1 MLKRLR
7 IQFIALNVLTA
18 TVIILV
24 AFVAIYLMDHQRSI
38 DDAYSTLRAAL
49 ERVGQRTDISSDTFF
64 LPELDSEIGTQDEGE
79 SAEGAL
85 DTSQSGTSPEI
96 GGKGSNPVTPVAIY
110 FMDED
115 GALSAITT
123 EESTASIADDVLEI
137 AQEELLAT
145 EAEEGELSEAGLI
158 FVKSNT
164 PWGTYIAFA
173 DSSEINNWTSLVP
186 TLAAVGVAAIILFV
200 VVAAVFSL
208 WALRPVKQ
216 AWQTQQQFVA
226 DASHDLKTPIT
237 VILADASIVLEH
249 PERSVASQKQWI
261 ESIQHEGKSMQ
272 TLVNDLLLL
281 AQADEKSTAHQ
292 FVTLDF
298 SELVQRELLQFE
310 SVAFENNVSLETRLQ
325 EGLMVQGDAARLR
338 RLVATLADNACKYA
352 GLGGKAQV
360 TLEASGKFCTLI
372 VCNSGPLISAEDLPH
387 VFDRFYRADKARTR
401 NKEGHGLG
409 LAIAQAIAQ
418 EHGGFIEARS
428 NTEEG
433 TVFTLK
439 LPRDR
444 K

>member
-38 DDAYSTLRAAL
+38 DDAYSALRSAL
-49 ERVGQRTDISSDTFF
+49 ERVGQHDISSDTFF
-64 LPELDSEIGTQDEGE
+64 LPELDSEIAINEGE
-79 SAEGAL
+79 PTE
-85 DTSQSGTSPEI
+85 DTLSNDQSGTPPKI
-96 GGKGSNPVTPVAIY
+96 GGQGGDRVIPVAIY
-110 FMDED
+110 FMSED
-115 GALSAITT
+115 GSLSAITT
-123 EESTASIADDVLEI
+123 EESTASITDDVLET
-137 AQEELLAT
+137 AQKELLAT

-158 FVKSNT
+158 FVKNT
-164 PWGTYIAFA
+164 TPSGTYIAFA

-186 TLAAVGVAAIILFV
+186 ILAAVGTAAIILFV

-208 WALRPVKQ
+208 WALRPIRQ
-216 AWQTQQQFVA
+216 AWQAQKQFVA

-237 VILADASIVLEH
+237 VILANASIVLEH
-249 PERSVASQKQWI
+249 PERSVGSQKQWI

-272 TLVNDLLLL
+272 TLVSDLLLL
-281 AQADEKSTAHQ
+281 AQTDEKSTPHQ

-310 SVAFENNVSLETRLQ
+310 SVAFENNVNLETQLQ
-325 EGLMVQGDAARLR
+325 ERLVVQGDAARLR

-352 GLGGKAQV
+352 GSGGNV
-360 TLEASGKFCTLI
+360 RTRLEASGKFCMFT
-372 VCNSGPLISAEDLPH
+372 VYNSGPLISAEDLPH
-387 VFDRFYRADKARTR
+387 VFDRFYRANKARTR

>member
-1 MLKRLR
+1 MFKRLR

-18 TVIILV
+18 AGIILV
-24 AFVAIYLMDHQRSI
+24 AFAAIYLMDHQRSVN
-38 DDAYSTLRAAL
+38 DAYSTLRAAL
-49 ERVGQRTDISSDTFF
+49 EQAEQQINLSDTSAFPPAFDFEEDEESEDESSEDTLSSD
-64 LPELDSEIGTQDEGE
+64 
-79 SAEGAL
+79 
-85 DTSQSGTSPEI
+85 QSSTPPEI
-96 GGKGSNPVTPVAIY
+96 GGKGSDQVTPVAIY
-110 FMDED
+110 FMAED
-115 GALSAITT
+115 GSLSAITT
-123 EESTASIADDVLEI
+123 EESTASIADDVLET

-145 EAEEGELSEAGLI
+145 EAEEGELAEAGLI
-158 FVKSNT
+158 FVKSTT
-164 PWGTYIAFA
+164 PSGTYIAFA

-186 TLAAVGVAAIILFV
+186 ILTAVGVAAIILFV

-237 VILADASIVLEH
+237 VILADAAIVLEH
-249 PERSVASQKQWI
+249 PERSVASQKQWL

-272 TLVNDLLLL
+272 ALVSDLLLL
-281 AQADEKSTAHQ
+281 AQTDEKSSVHQ
-292 FVTLDF
+292 FESLDF

-310 SVAFENNVSLETRLQ
+310 SIAFENNVSLETQLQ
-325 EGLMVQGDAARLR
+325 EGLRVQGDATRLR

-352 GLGGKAQV
+352 GSGGNVQV
-360 TLEASGKFCTLI
+360 ALNANGKFCMLTVRNDGTLI
-372 VCNSGPLISAEDLPH
+372 PAEDLPH

-401 NKEGHGLG
+401 DKEGHGLG

-418 EHGGFIEARS
+418 EHGGSIEARS
-428 NTEEG
+428 NDKEG